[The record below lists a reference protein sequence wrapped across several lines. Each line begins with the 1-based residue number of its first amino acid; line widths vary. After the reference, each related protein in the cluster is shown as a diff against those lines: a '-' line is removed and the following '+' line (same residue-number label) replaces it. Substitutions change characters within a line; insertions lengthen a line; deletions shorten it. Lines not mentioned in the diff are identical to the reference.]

1 MKVVSQKARNQ
12 YIKGSDAEKYA
23 DCINVFSF
31 VQKIRNWVVT
41 CDYYV

>member
-1 MKVVSQKARNQ
+1 MKVYRQKARNQ
-12 YIKGSDAEKYA
+12 YIKGSDAEKYE

-31 VQKIRNWVVT
+31 VQKIRNWVMT